1 MMFVERGRPRS
12 SSGTD
17 NTSFEEVVATFTPE
31 VGEKLCT
38 EHVFNNMRLDD
49 THPKG
54 KLNALIVLLANL
66 LQEEMGRGCK
76 G

>member
-1 MMFVERGRPRS
+1 MDTPSWTLIRLTKS
-12 SSGTD
+12 
-17 NTSFEEVVATFTPE
+17 SFEEVEATFTPE

-38 EHVFNNMRLDD
+38 EYVFNNMKLDN
-49 THPKG
+49 THPPG
-54 KLNALIVLLANL
+54 KWLNALIVLLANL